1 MATLQATLA
10 VQARPFFKGT
20 LQLSMQATLDGVMEV
35 LATDL
40 DGNALAI

>member
-1 MATLQATLA
+1 MATVQATLA
-10 VQARPFFKGT
+10 MQAGPFLKGT

-40 DGNALAI
+40 DCNA